1 MSPRVRG
8 TTTNCSP
15 PSLPSRRSAPWG
27 KAAASS
33 EQQTLRAC
41 TARRDHARYADCR
54 DAGDGSRRALQ
65 QLRSRRQFPLA
76 AADLLVVPP
85 RQGRNRIPGRAAS
98 QRRRGGA
105 CACRAPRVFR
115 SLARLEAR
123 RRHLPLRAWRGG
135 RALLA
140 RDAGGVHR
148 GGHRRHGREVH
159 MTKGRLEAFTDGV
172 IAVIITI
179 MVLEMKVPHDADPN
193 ALGPLVPV
201 FLSYLLSYI
210 FIGIYWNNHHHMFHA
225 VHHVNGA
232 TLWANLHL
240 LFWLSLVPFVTG
252 WMDENHFAP
261 VTVAAYG
268 VVLLGASCAY
278 YILTRALLA
287 THAKDSLLA
296 KALGKDFKG
305 KISVVIYVAAIP
317 LAFVQPWIAC
327 GLYVLVAAIWLFPD
341 QRFEKLLAQEKA

>member
-1 MSPRVRG
+1 MSPGVRG
-8 TTTNCSP
+8 TTTSCSP
-15 PSLPSRRSAPWG
+15 PSLPSRHSAPWG

-33 EQQTLRAC
+33 EQQTLITC
-41 TARRDHARYADCR
+41 TARRDHTRYADRR
-54 DAGDGSRRALQ
+54 DAGDGSRRAFQ
-65 QLRSRRQFPLA
+65 QLRPRRQLPLA

-85 RQGRNRIPGRAAS
+85 RQGRNRVPGRAAP

-105 CACRAPRVFR
+105 CDYRAPGVFR
-115 SLARLEAR
+115 PLARLEAR
-123 RRHLPLRAWRGG
+123 RRHLPLRARRSGG
-135 RALLA
+135 ALLA

-148 GGHRRHGREVH
+148 RGHRRHGRGVD

-179 MVLEMKVPHDADPN
+179 MVLEMKVPHGADPS
-193 ALGPLVPV
+193 ALAPLVPV
-201 FLSYLLSYI
+201 FLSYLLSFI
-210 FIGIYWNNHHHMFHA
+210 FTGIYWSNHHHMFHA

-268 VVLLGASCAY
+268 VVLLGAACAY

-287 THAKDSLLA
+287 THGTDSLLA

-327 GLYVLVAAIWLFPD
+327 ALYVLVAAIWLTPD